1 MSSSLSEDEFHRMQI
16 QLLELRTTNYELDGQ
31 CKKQERENQLL
42 RDRTETLDKELQK
55 ANKAIQKSKKAKEVE
70 LLIQENDQLQRKLHS
85 QEEEFR
91 LQNQTLMQELSTV
104 ISANENYEKEITAL
118 KENRPLEDSGKQNDK
133 AELEGQIRRLQAEN
147 AALQKKCSE
156 SGEKGEGDEAKD
168 TTDGAPD
175 VNELSLSLA
184 TEKEENKLLQEQLS
198 TMEKSLKEKIQGLEE
213 EVEKSA
219 DKLKKKQE
227 SYLQLHAE
235 KEGVFTEYSKKLED
249 LQGARD
255 RDQKY
260 YTEQINKLQ
269 QELEKSKKSM
279 VELEEEVGKQRTQSE
294 QTIASLQQQVSA
306 ANIVESQHVKEQT
319 DKLQQQIQ
327 QLHGQVLGLTQAR
340 DDLSVQLQASKTAQQ
355 ETSDQLLALQ
365 KERDKWIEE
374 WQEINKV
381 AEKRK
386 TMLDELANT
395 YQRDN
400 AGYQEKLRLLQEENQ
415 AHVQALREA
424 AESGKTRNTELDKIK
439 RELEEVKKDKLS
451 LEEAKSW
458 LERRLK
464 ETEESLQNHLS
475 ENEQKIEQ
483 LKQDHE
489 EMVEKLTV
497 EHSKKMQE
505 MSNEHK
511 AKIQECCD
519 IEESLRQELAAS
531 QGEVSKLKQEIKDG
545 TEDKKLHEKKGQ
557 TMMKDLK
564 RQLVSERR
572 RAEKLQDRLQEV
584 LSDSC
589 NTCTKSVED
598 LLAGNDGNESL
609 DRSSLSS
616 WSAANSNVRD
626 NSILSSPQSPDK
638 SFGADAT
645 ELDQEHSELLAR
657 LTDIQQEKWYLE
669 EKVRHLENS
678 TAAMADDLI
687 QKSQIIQHYVMEQ
700 RRETKQPVQEDK
712 LTLKKVIDLVNK
724 HDDQNLKEMNRKLQ
738 NVLEET
744 LTKNMHLQENLEMM
758 SQEVVR
764 LSKIQPTSKD
774 ESGASAT
781 WS

>member
-1 MSSSLSEDEFHRMQI
+1 MSAAYKESSDAAIAISSA
-16 QLLELRTTNYELDGQ
+16 
-31 CKKQERENQLL
+31 KK
-42 RDRTETLDKELQK
+42 
-55 ANKAIQKSKKAKEVE
+55 IV
-70 LLIQENDQLQRKLHS
+70 
-85 QEEEFR
+85 
-91 LQNQTLMQELSTV
+91 
-104 ISANENYEKEITAL
+104 
-118 KENRPLEDSGKQNDK
+118 
-133 AELEGQIRRLQAEN
+133 
-147 AALQKKCSE
+147 
-156 SGEKGEGDEAKD
+156 
-168 TTDGAPD
+168 
-175 VNELSLSLA
+175 
-184 TEKEENKLLQEQLS
+184 
-198 TMEKSLKEKIQGLEE
+198 
-213 EVEKSA
+213 
-219 DKLKKKQE
+219 
-227 SYLQLHAE
+227 
-235 KEGVFTEYSKKLED
+235 KKLED

-279 VELEEEVGKQRTQSE
+279 QELEEEVGKQRTQSE

-327 QLHGQVLGLTQAR
+327 QLQGQVLGLTQAR

-365 KERDKWIEE
+365 KERDKRIEE

-424 AESGKTRNTELDKIK
+424 AESEKTRNTELDKIK

-475 ENEQKIEQ
+475 ENEKKIEQ

-531 QGEVSKLKQEIKDG
+531 QGEVSKLKQGLVSGRHNEWRKFGGIPFAIKDNFC
-545 TEDKKLHEKKGQ
+545 T
-557 TMMKDLK
+557 KDIRTTCASHILNNYVPPYTATVV
-564 RQLVSERR
+564 Q
-572 RAEKLQDRLQEV
+572 KLQDAGGVIIGKTNMDEFAMGAG
-584 LSDSC
+584 STDSIFGPVR
-589 NTCTKSVED
+589 NPWNYKFAQSGEEQDKTID
-598 LLAGNDGNESL
+598 WHIAGG
-609 DRSSLSS
+609 SSGG
-616 WSAANSNVRD
+616 SAVAVATGA
-626 NSILSSPQSPDK
+626 
-638 SFGADAT
+638 SFGAFGSDTGGSTRNPAAYCGVVGFKST
-645 ELDQEHSELLAR
+645 YGR
-657 LTDIQQEKWYLE
+657 LS
-669 EKVRHLENS
+669 RHG
-678 TAAMADDLI
+678 LI
-687 QKSQIIQHYVMEQ
+687 
-700 RRETKQPVQEDK
+700 P
-712 LTLKKVIDLVNK
+712 LVNSLDVPGIFAKSVDDASLLFRRK
-724 HDDQNLKEMNRKLQ
+724 HISAQKI
-738 NVLEET
+738 T
-744 LTKNMHLQENLEMM
+744 L
-758 SQEVVR
+758 
-764 LSKIQPTSKD
+764 
-774 ESGASAT
+774 
-781 WS
+781 